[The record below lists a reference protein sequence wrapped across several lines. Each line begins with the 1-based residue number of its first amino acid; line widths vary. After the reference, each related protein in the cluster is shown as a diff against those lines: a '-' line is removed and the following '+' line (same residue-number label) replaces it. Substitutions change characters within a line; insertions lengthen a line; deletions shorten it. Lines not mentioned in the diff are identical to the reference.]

1 MLPNWALLRWQA
13 RYGGPFYFL
22 RAEWRHFVMMDVA
35 YGHFMG
41 GEFAAHS

>member
-13 RYGGPFYFL
+13 RFGGPFYFL
-22 RAEWRHFVMMDVA
+22 RAEWWHFVIDSA
-35 YGHFMG
+35 YGHFIG